1 MGKDGKNERRLRRW
15 KWGRRRRRWGR
26 RRRRWSEEEG
36 ATGSMLSGKMVT
48 WQVNKVMI
56 KNTEVLRPFG
66 VNFCGTDNFSYQSSS
81 PKKCLK
87 GNKKERER
95 EKEDRG
101 REPFVR
107 VRPPRRSVRRE
118 GEGGEMR
125 VVVKE
130 REAERGKGVER

>member
-15 KWGRRRRRWGR
+15 KWGR

-66 VNFCGTDNFSYQSSS
+66 VNFCGTDNFSYQSSG

-95 EKEDRG
+95 ER
-101 REPFVR
+101 
-107 VRPPRRSVRRE
+107 
-118 GEGGEMR
+118 
-125 VVVKE
+125 
-130 REAERGKGVER
+130 ERGAHNWFYRFRSNLQT

>member
-15 KWGRRRRRWGR
+15 KWG

-66 VNFCGTDNFSYQSSS
+66 VNFCGTVNFSYQSSG

-95 EKEDRG
+95 ERKKIEEESRSSA
-101 REPFVR
+101 
-107 VRPPRRSVRRE
+107 SVRRAVLSE
-118 GEGGEMR
+118 E
-125 VVVKE
+125 KE
-130 REAERGKGVER
+130 KEER

>member
-15 KWGRRRRRWGR
+15 KWGR

-66 VNFCGTDNFSYQSSS
+66 VNFCGTDNFSYQSSG
-81 PKKCLK
+81 PKNASK
-87 GNKKERER
+87 GIRRE
-95 EKEDRG
+95 RG
-101 REPFVR
+101 RE
-107 VRPPRRSVRRE
+107 RR
-118 GEGGEMR
+118 
-125 VVVKE
+125 
-130 REAERGKGVER
+130 

>member
-15 KWGRRRRRWGR
+15 KWGRRK
-26 RRRRWSEEEG
+26 RRWSEEEG

-66 VNFCGTDNFSYQSSS
+66 VNFCGTDNFSYQSSG

-95 EKEDRG
+95 E
-101 REPFVR
+101 RER
-107 VRPPRRSVRRE
+107 KKIEEESRSSASVRRAVLSE
-118 GEGGEMR
+118 E
-125 VVVKE
+125 KE
-130 REAERGKGVER
+130 ER

>member
-15 KWGRRRRRWGR
+15 KWGR

-56 KNTEVLRPFG
+56 KNSKVLGPFG
-66 VNFCGTDNFSYQSSS
+66 VIFSGTDHFSYQSSG

-95 EKEDRG
+95 KKIEEESRSSA
-101 REPFVR
+101 
-107 VRPPRRSVRRE
+107 SVRRAVLSE
-118 GEGGEMR
+118 E
-125 VVVKE
+125 KE
-130 REAERGKGVER
+130 ER

>member
-1 MGKDGKNERRLRRW
+1 MNRIYPLIQKENVFYKL
-15 KWGRRRRRWGR
+15 
-26 RRRRWSEEEG
+26 
-36 ATGSMLSGKMVT
+36 LL
-48 WQVNKVMI
+48 QV
-56 KNTEVLRPFG
+56 
-66 VNFCGTDNFSYQSSS
+66 
-81 PKKCLK
+81 KCLE
-87 GNKKERER
+87 GNKEER

-118 GEGGEMR
+118 GGEMR